1 MIVDETKLKTLI
13 KTEFRAENLKLQQF
27 SVSHHK
33 NYFSINLTFK
43 SLKQQEICLA
53 KIKLDIHVER

>member
-1 MIVDETKLKTLI
+1 MIVDKTKLKTLI
-13 KTEFRAENLKLQQF
+13 KTELFKKIRAENLKLQQF

-43 SLKQQEICLA
+43 SLKA
-53 KIKLDIHVER
+53 TRNMSG